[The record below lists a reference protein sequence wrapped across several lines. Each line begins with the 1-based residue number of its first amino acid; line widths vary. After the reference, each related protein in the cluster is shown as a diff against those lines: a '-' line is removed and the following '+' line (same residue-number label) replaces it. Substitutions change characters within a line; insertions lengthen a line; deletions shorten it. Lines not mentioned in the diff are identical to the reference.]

1 MGDQA
6 VTDTRIESNDVAQLC
21 TRDRGNPLL
30 KAAHPLLALACRLKI
45 DQSDETLESLE
56 SLRQRLRA
64 MVTVFDETVLRAGVD
79 ERTRLAARY
88 CLCTCVD
95 EIVAATPPGRGGAW
109 ASGSLLIAFHAQASG
124 GERFFSILDELSLD
138 ASGNLDVLE
147 LLYVMLALG
156 MQGRYRLLEGGE
168 VQLETV
174 RDTLRRLVIAERG
187 RAPAWPGAPFGV
199 EHVCRWPARRWVSAA
214 VLAGVLAA
222 PALLFLALQARLRA
236 DAQPVIDTLARVR
249 IASAMTTT
257 AATATADN
265 PTAPA
270 AHSLADTLSARLSD
284 DLAAQRLAVD
294 GSGDKAALTLGS
306 DALFASG
313 SAKVPAPRVALLRR
327 IGAALR
333 GLDARIVVI
342 GHTDDQP
349 PTPGRPSNSQL
360 SLARATAVVDL
371 LSEEAG
377 GAERFLA
384 QGRGASEPVAP
395 NDTPENRAR
404 NRRVVIT
411 VSPDGAVR

>member
-6 VTDTRIESNDVAQLC
+6 VTDTRIELNDIAQLH
-21 TRDRGNPLL
+21 TRDRDNALL
-30 KAAHPLLALACRLKI
+30 KAAHPLLALAGRLKT
-45 DQSDETLESLE
+45 DQCGEALQPLEP
-56 SLRQRLRA
+56 LRQRLRA
-64 MVTVFDETVLRAGVD
+64 MVNVFDETVLRAGVD
-79 ERTRLAARY
+79 ERTRIAARY
-88 CLCTCVD
+88 CLCTFVD
-95 EIVAATPPGRGGAW
+95 EIVASTPPGRGGAW

-156 MQGRYRLLEGGE
+156 MQGRYRLREGGE
-168 VQLETV
+168 VQLEAV

-187 RAPAWPGAPFGV
+187 AAPAWPGAPFGA
-199 EHVCRWPARRWVSAA
+199 EHVCRRRGRRWVSVAM
-214 VLAGVLAA
+214 LAGVLAA
-222 PALLFLALQARLRA
+222 PALLFVALQGRLRA

-249 IASAMTTT
+249 IASA
-257 AATATADN
+257 AATAMADQ
-265 PTAPA
+265 PTTPA
-270 AHSLADTLSARLSD
+270 ANPLADTLSARLSD
-284 DLAAQRLAVD
+284 ELAAQRLVVD
-294 GSGDKAALTLGS
+294 GSGDKAVLTLGS

-313 SAKVPAPRVALLRR
+313 SAKVPPSRVALLRR

-349 PTPGRPSNSQL
+349 PTPGRPSNLQL
-360 SLARATAVVDL
+360 SLSRATAVVDL
-371 LSEEAG
+371 LCDEAG

-411 VSPDGAVR
+411 VSSGGAVR